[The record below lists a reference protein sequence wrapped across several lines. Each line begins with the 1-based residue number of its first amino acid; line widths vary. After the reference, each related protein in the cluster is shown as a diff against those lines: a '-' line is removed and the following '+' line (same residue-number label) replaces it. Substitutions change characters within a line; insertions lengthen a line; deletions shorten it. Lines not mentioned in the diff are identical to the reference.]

1 LRVPNESHP
10 FPDKV
15 HIEQLDVF
23 TRVGVPEE
31 ERAKPQK
38 LTVSISFWPYQ
49 QASDLADHIERT
61 VNYST
66 VAEET
71 KNFLRDQSVS
81 LIETLAE
88 RLASHLLKSFPIQK
102 VTIELRK
109 FVLRDAKYVSITVT
123 RSACVG

>member
-1 LRVPNESHP
+1 MSNESHP
-10 FPDKV
+10 FPDEV

-31 ERAKPQK
+31 ERANPQR
-38 LTVSISFWPYQ
+38 LTVSISFWPYKQ
-49 QASDLADHIERT
+49 TRDLADHIERT

-66 VAEET
+66 VAEQT
-71 KNFLRDQSVS
+71 KNFLRDQSVK

-88 RLASHLLKSFPIQK
+88 RLASHLLKNFPIQK

-109 FVLRDAKYVSITVT
+109 FALQDAKYVSITVSRT
-123 RSACVG
+123 ASVG

>member
-1 LRVPNESHP
+1 VSNESHP
-10 FPDKV
+10 FPDEI

-23 TRVGVPEE
+23 TRIGVPEE
-31 ERAKPQK
+31 ERAKPQR

-49 QASDLADHIERT
+49 QTNALADHIERT

-71 KNFLRDQSVS
+71 KNFLRAQSVN

-102 VTIELRK
+102 VTIEVRK
-109 FVLRDAKYVSITVT
+109 FPLQDAKYVSVT
-123 RSACVG
+123 LTRTACVG

>member
-1 LRVPNESHP
+1 MSNQSH
-10 FPDKV
+10 FLPDEI
-15 HIEQLDVF
+15 HIEQLEVF

-38 LTVSISFWPYQ
+38 LTVSISFWPYRQ
-49 QASDLADHIERT
+49 TSDLADHIERT

-71 KNFLRDQSVS
+71 KNFLRDQAVS

-102 VTIELRK
+102 LTIELRK
-109 FVLRDAKYVSITVT
+109 FVLQDAKYVSITVT
-123 RSACVG
+123 RTVCVG

>member
-1 LRVPNESHP
+1 MPNESQP

-31 ERAKPQK
+31 ERANPQR
-38 LTVSISFWPYQ
+38 LTVSISFWPHQ
-49 QASDLADHIERT
+49 QTSDLADHIEQT

-66 VAEET
+66 VAEQT
-71 KNFLRDQSVS
+71 KNFLRDQSVK

-88 RLASHLLKSFPIQK
+88 GLASHLLKSFPIRK

-109 FVLRDAKYVSITVT
+109 FALQDAKYVSITVSRT
-123 RSACVG
+123 ASIG